1 MRCKHIKQHL
11 LLVGVVGS
19 GKGMTTYQQR
29 GKHIYSA
36 ASTTEEG

>member
-1 MRCKHIKQHL
+1 MFDWLIL
-11 LLVGVVGS
+11 IMMIILVGVVGS

-36 ASTTEEG
+36 STTEES

>member
-1 MRCKHIKQHL
+1 MYSL
-11 LLVGVVGS
+11 LYLYIFLVGVVGS

-36 ASTTEEG
+36 TGSEES